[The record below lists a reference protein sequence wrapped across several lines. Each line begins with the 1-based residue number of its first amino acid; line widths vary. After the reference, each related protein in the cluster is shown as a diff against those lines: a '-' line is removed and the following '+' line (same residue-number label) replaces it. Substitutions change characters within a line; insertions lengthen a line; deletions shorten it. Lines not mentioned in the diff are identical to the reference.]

1 MSSERWGFCKLAYIN
16 AARGRLRY
24 ATLLAK
30 RVHLDDSEHMRY
42 SGSCCRRGYRGRH
55 LRVACLGHAHSSTW
69 HLTRYSVPDEHDTLE
84 SDSSTSDTLYQ
95 SQKLLARTSDT

>member
-1 MSSERWGFCKLAYIN
+1 MSGGVCKLAYIN

-42 SGSCCRRGYRGRH
+42 ILYIPVRVLPYRGRH